1 VKRTPKLA
9 EVNTSEG
16 FLTVLEISNLL
27 NFLYL
32 LKPKDENICEQTC
45 ALENNLLVPGDGR
58 NLSHNL
64 MNTFPI

>member
-1 VKRTPKLA
+1 MERTPKLA

-16 FLTVLEISNLL
+16 VWTVLKKINLL
-27 NFLYL
+27 HFLSL
-32 LKPKDENICEQTC
+32 LKLKDENICEQTC

>member
-1 VKRTPKLA
+1 MERTPKLA
-9 EVNTSEG
+9 KVNTSEG
-16 FLTVLEISNLL
+16 VWTILKKSNLFH
-27 NFLYL
+27 FLSL